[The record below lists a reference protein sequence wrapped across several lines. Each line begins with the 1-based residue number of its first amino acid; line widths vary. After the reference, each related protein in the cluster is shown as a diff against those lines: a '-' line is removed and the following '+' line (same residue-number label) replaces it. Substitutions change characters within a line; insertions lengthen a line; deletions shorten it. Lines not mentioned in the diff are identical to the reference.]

1 MNKRLFVKTDLS
13 MGGDLTVVG
22 DASFNNT
29 LQAQDLVVTGTTNFA
44 AASIKAEAID
54 GNVGV
59 DFTNDI
65 SMNKRLFVIS
75 DVSTGG
81 RLDVVGDASFNNTL
95 QATDLVVTGTTSFP
109 DASIPSAAVI
119 GGGGGGGSADFSL
132 DVSMNKRLFVLSDV
146 SMGGRLDVIGDASFN
161 GNLNVTGAIKSTG
174 NIVANVTGNVSG
186 TAATVTSNTQGAITT
201 LPSLTSI
208 GAGGA
213 TLLAEGNLQATNLL
227 ASSDAL
233 INGNINVNSGKFV
246 VSGATGNTSVA
257 GTLGVTGATTM
268 SDNATVGGT
277 LGVTGVT
284 TLSNNVSVVGGTL
297 GVSGVTTLSDA
308 ATVGGTLGVTGATTL
323 SDTATV
329 GGTLGVTGVTTL
341 SDAATVGGTLGVT
354 GVTTLSDAATVGGTL
369 GVTGVTTLSDAA
381 TVGGTLGVG
390 GNLTVDTNK
399 FEVVAASGNTS
410 VGGTLSI
417 TSDLAVNGTN
427 FTVAGATGNTSVAGT
442 LGVTGVTTLSDNAS
456 VGGTL
461 TVTGATTLNDNV
473 SVADTKTF
481 TVGSGAS
488 SLGGSLTVTGATT
501 LNDNVSVADAK
512 TFTVGSGASSLGG
525 SLTVAGA
532 TTLNDNVSVA
542 DAKTFTVGTGAS
554 SLGGSLTVEGET
566 IINDNL
572 FIKSGGTNKVSITQT
587 NGNFKNTGYLWTD
600 SQLIVGDSDK
610 FTVLGTTGETQIF
623 GDTKINTDKFVVTAA
638 SGNTAI
644 AGTLDVTGD
653 TKINTDKF
661 VVTAASGNTA
671 IAGTLDVDG
680 NAVLKSDLS
689 LNQQLFV
696 GQNAVFDKDV
706 TIEGNLN
713 VQQYQS
719 ENIINT
725 TTTNYQL
732 IVSEDLSLNGRL
744 FADYDASFGANI
756 FVENKSILHNDV
768 SMNSRLF
775 VFGDSSFN
783 NNVFVRGALDVSG
796 AISMD
801 GDVSLNS
808 SLFTA
813 NDISVNGIN
822 IGRGAGNSDTNTVVG
837 KDALITNSTGTKNT
851 AFGIDSLK
859 FNTTGISNTAAGQ
872 KSLFNNAQGSYNTAF
887 GTEALLD
894 TTAGYNTG
902 IGYQALKSNTT
913 GTNNTAIGNAAGLNS
928 QQGTSN
934 TFVGYAADIDTN
946 ASGTIDF
953 STAIGYNAKA
963 TESNQVI
970 IGGDATNGR
979 IFLNASD
986 ISGNQGTLDV
996 KLINFTAESIP
1007 ANAVEGSSSETT
1019 SLTGAV
1025 IMNSTLRV
1033 DGSANLQHDV
1043 TIGQRAWLQDR
1054 LYVGGRVDVVNDAS
1068 FNSNVQMANINGMV
1082 SFVTTGNIEIAGAIS
1097 QGTALNATEY
1107 TNYIAKTV
1115 SPAFATDVVRTSTNG
1130 QYVAIYD
1137 DATGNQMY
1145 MSKDYG
1151 ATFTTVSLGTTG
1163 TGVTDSTYDINRR
1176 VSMDETGQYIL
1187 LVGNSNVCWS
1197 NDYGVSF
1204 SSSLSDSTLTYTCA
1218 STNGQYLAVGTNNE
1232 KLYIST
1238 DYGATLPA
1246 HAQGPVNIEGDD
1258 GSGGSGEKHNW
1269 RQVAVNSTGKYIA
1282 CVTDTKI
1289 YGYANAAAAYGS
1301 SSAFTNNTTN
1311 STLTGSEITAL
1322 QTLHMTRDGN
1332 YIFTSIDGA
1341 VYRAPTGSITNGSWK
1356 NTAVQSTAG
1365 AYWNISTTTTS
1376 GMDGRFVYL
1385 VDKNNAGKVLA
1396 SNDYGATIADDPQSS
1411 DASRDYQN
1419 ITVTGNGAY
1428 TYANTATG
1436 LFVKEYKDGTT
1447 ASIVTGEAFILSQDA
1462 SFNNRVFVDHD
1473 VSFNKRLFVG
1483 ENSILNGDVSMNSKM
1498 NIEGDLSM
1506 NSRLF
1511 VKKSVNSNL
1520 FMETYETYAA
1530 NKQEYTVTANGSSN
1544 YVLDGYGLSSSAQPN
1559 LTLTNRQSVQ
1569 FTMAT
1574 SVNND
1579 HPFKIGTSANGGEIS
1594 DTQVSSTTSGSNTII
1609 TFTASSVGTYYYY
1622 CGAHSGM
1629 GGSITVSEGGITEM
1643 GVRVVTKTAQHRFY
1657 NNGSSSGYLINEGES
1672 PYLTFVPGK
1681 SYRFLQSDS
1690 TNSTH
1695 QIKFYLS
1702 PDKTTLYENGVT
1714 YNGTAGSAGAYTQI
1728 DVSMGTPSVLY
1739 YQCINHGLMGNQ
1751 INVLGSKSFDGD
1763 LSYNVIKL
1771 PSGTTSQRPAST
1783 ERGVVRYNTTT
1794 DQFEGYGAGNAW
1806 GSLGGVIDV
1815 DQDTYIKA
1823 ETAANDD
1830 NDQLQFFTAG
1840 TQRMIIGN
1848 NGDIS
1853 MNHDLKLNSDSGKIT
1868 LGLDDDVII
1877 KHDGTDGLDIDSAG
1891 ALSLNSSAGVI
1902 NLGNDAVTG
1911 AINIGSGASARTIT
1925 VGNDAST
1932 KVDVNALAIE
1942 LDAGTDGI
1950 ILNTESTSSNAIMLD
1965 ASTGGGIMLKCA
1977 DEKRIKMMNAHGDS
1991 YFEFTPSAT
2000 AANEK
2005 FDMTNAEGTA
2015 ADAIKLNA
2023 TAGGLDFN
2031 AGTSIALT
2039 STDALTLTDGTAT
2052 LSLGGTGATSITG
2065 AASMNLSSTG
2075 QIRLNSS
2082 TGDINIGEDTD
2093 TGAINIGSGASAR
2106 TITVGNNSST
2116 IVGLN
2121 AGTIDLNAGAGGV
2134 DIDSAGAVDIDTS
2147 STLDLD
2153 ATGALSLN
2161 SSSGV
2166 INVGNDPVTGAINIG
2181 SGASARTITVGNDSS
2196 TKVDV
2201 NALAIELDAG
2211 ATGMVLNS
2219 AGTLDVDTSGAITID
2234 AATTIALTSTDALT
2248 LTDGTA
2254 TLSLGGTGAT
2264 SISGATTLDLD
2275 ATGALSLNSSGGAIN
2290 VGNDAV
2296 TGAINIGS
2304 GASARTITV
2313 GNDASTK
2320 VDVNATAIELDAG
2333 ATGMVLNSAGTLD
2346 VDATGALSL
2355 NSSGGAINIGNDANT
2370 GAINIGTGAA
2380 ARDMLIGNNTGA
2392 TDMILKAGTGG
2403 ILLNSTGKVEF
2414 LSTVDSANAYQV
2426 IATGGTSSTVR
2437 FYNQN
2442 GTSGSSIEFQ
2452 SDSGGIK
2459 FGGTLYTVDATAG
2472 VTIDTTDTT
2481 NGIKLG
2487 TSTSGV
2493 PITIGHGTS
2502 EVTIS
2507 DNLTVTG
2514 NMTVNG
2520 TTTTI
2525 STTNTTVSD
2534 SLMEL
2539 SSGTSGTPAND
2550 AGLIIERGS
2559 SDNAFI
2565 GWDESA
2571 DKFIVG
2577 TTTATGADTGDLS
2590 VTAGTLVA
2598 NLEGNVTGDLTGTV
2612 LTVAQNTI
2620 TTMTGLTAVG
2630 ATGVNTTFSGPI
2642 VASEGLSGT
2651 VSTATQNT
2659 ITTMT
2664 GLTEVGA
2671 TGVNTTFSG
2680 PIVASEGLGVTTD
2693 ASITKRLFVT
2703 EDASFNAGLFVN
2715 EDVSFNSSFF
2725 VSGDASFNSGFSV
2738 LGDASF
2744 NKGIYMY
2751 GDVSWNPSNIAASS
2765 IPSNAIIGG
2774 VGSNNFTA
2782 DVSMNQRLF
2791 IGGDISMNMGSFIHQ
2806 F

>member
-1 MNKRLFVKTDLS
+1 AFVDEDVTMKKRLFITNDLSMGGTLNMAASQAKIYDISVNNDLTVAGNIIGNYPAETIPQSAIIGGVGSNVFTIDISANKRMFIDDTVTMNKDLVIATDLSMGGTLNMAGSEANILDLNVKNDLTVDKDVTIKGQLNVQQYSNQNIINTTTNNYQLIVSEDLSLNGNLSVSNDAEVTNRLFIGPSERTFIAVSQSSTAEMNQIGFFTADTEHVRIGSDGTVFLGGPSSAQATGTLHAGIVSGTQVDANSSNIQTANITTANISSAANVADLTVTGTINVPDASIPASAILGEVSSSSSATPSFLLDVSMNKRLFVKSDLS

-29 LQAQDLVVTGTTNFA
+29 LQAQDLVVTGTTTFA

-54 GNVGV
+54 GNVGGA

-65 SMNKRLFVIS
+65 SMNKRLFIES
-75 DVSTGG
+75 DLSMAGN
-81 RLDVVGDASFNNTL
+81 LVVLSDASINGTVSGKTIN
-95 QATDLVVTGTTSFP
+95 ATDLVVTGTTTFP
-109 DASIPSAAVI
+109 TASIN
-119 GGGGGGGSADFSL
+119 GSAIAGTVGADYGI
-132 DVSMNKRLFVLSDV
+132 DIHMEKRLFVDSDV
-146 SMGGRLDVIGDASFN
+146 SFGGDFLVVNDTSLNNNVDIGGD
-161 GNLNVTGAIKSTG
+161 LNVTGTIKSTG
-174 NIVANVTGNVSG
+174 NITANVTGNVSG
-186 TAATVTSNTQGAITT
+186 TAATVTENTQGAITT

-208 GAGGA
+208 GAAGA
-213 TLLAEGNLQATNLL
+213 TLLAQGNLQATNLL
-227 ASSDAL
+227 ASNDAT
-233 INGNINVNSGKFV
+233 INGMITLAGDINVNSGKFSV
-246 VSGATGNTSVA
+246 DATNGITTVDGRLNVNGIGIANSGAMTVQGNADLQSDVSITGVA
-257 GTLGVTGATTM
+257 TL
-268 SDNATVGGT
+268 SSSATVGGT
-277 LGVTGVT
+277 LGV
-284 TLSNNVSVVGGTL
+284 
-297 GVSGVTTLSDA
+297 SGITTLSDA
-308 ATVGGTLGVTGATTL
+308 ATVGGTLGVTGAT
-323 SDTATV
+323 
-329 GGTLGVTGVTTL
+329 
-341 SDAATVGGTLGVT
+341 TVGGTLGVT

-410 VGGTLSI
+410 VGGTLSV

-427 FTVAGATGNTSVAGT
+427 FTVAGATGNTT
-442 LGVTGVTTLSDNAS
+442 

-461 TVTGATTLNDNV
+461 NVNGNTTVGGLLNITGTGISNSGAMTVQGNADLQSDVSITGAATLHGATTVGGTLGVTGATTLNDNV
-473 SVADTKTF
+473 SI
-481 TVGSGAS
+481 
-488 SLGGSLTVTGATT
+488 
-501 LNDNVSVADAK
+501 ADAK

-532 TTLNDNVSVA
+532 TTLNDNVSIA
-542 DAKTFTVGTGAS
+542 AGKTFTVGTGAS
-554 SLGGSLTVEGET
+554 SLGGTLTVDGQT
-566 IINDNL
+566 VINNDF
-572 FIKSGGTNKVSITQT
+572 FIKSGTTNKISMTQSSGNIFADGYVWSASQIICGNNDKFSVLGT
-587 NGNFKNTGYLWTD
+587 NGNTEIGGNLKINT
-600 SQLIVGDSDK
+600 DK
-610 FTVLGTTGETQIF
+610 FVVTAASGNTAIAGTLDVT

-644 AGTLDVTGD
+644 AGTLDIAED

-706 TIEGNLN
+706 TIEGNLS

-775 VFGDSSFN
+775 VFGDVSMNNDLFVNEKSILNNDVSMNSRLFVFGDSSFN
-783 NNVFVRGALDVSG
+783 NNVFVRGGLDVSG

-837 KDALITNSTGTKNT
+837 KDALINNSSGTKNT

-859 FNTTGISNTAAGQ
+859 FNTTGISNTAGGQ

-1019 SLTGAV
+1019 SLTGRV
-1025 IMNSTLRV
+1025 IMNADLRV
-1033 DGSANLQHDV
+1033 DGSANFQHDV

-1176 VSMDETGQYIL
+1176 VSMDETGQYIV

-1197 NDYGVSF
+1197 NNYGVSF
-1204 SSSLSDSTLTYTCA
+1204 STSLSDSNLTYTCA

-1269 RQVAVNSTGKYIA
+1269 RHVAVNSTGKYIA

-1289 YGYANAAAAYGS
+1289 YGYADAAAAYGS

-1311 STLTGSEITAL
+1311 STLTGAEITAL

-1356 NTAVQSTAG
+1356 NTSVQSTSG
-1365 AYWNISTTTTS
+1365 AYWNISSTTTS
-1376 GMDGRFVYL
+1376 GMDGRFLYL

-1396 SNDYGATIADDPQSS
+1396 SNDYGTTIADDPQSS

-1462 SFNNRVFVDHD
+1462 SFNNRIFVDHD

-1574 SVNND
+1574 SVNTA

-1643 GVRVVTKTAQHRFY
+1643 DVRVVTKTAQHRFY
-1657 NNGSSSGYLINEGES
+1657 NNGSSKGY
-1672 PYLTFVPGK
+1672 
-1681 SYRFLQSDS
+1681 
-1690 TNSTH
+1690 
-1695 QIKFYLS
+1695 
-1702 PDKTTLYENGVT
+1702 
-1714 YNGTAGSAGAYTQI
+1714 
-1728 DVSMGTPSVLY
+1728 
-1739 YQCINHGLMGNQ
+1739 
-1751 INVLGSKSFDGD
+1751 
-1763 LSYNVIKL
+1763 
-1771 PSGTTSQRPAST
+1771 
-1783 ERGVVRYNTTT
+1783 
-1794 DQFEGYGAGNAW
+1794 
-1806 GSLGGVIDV
+1806 
-1815 DQDTYIKA
+1815 
-1823 ETAANDD
+1823 
-1830 NDQLQFFTAG
+1830 
-1840 TQRMIIGN
+1840 
-1848 NGDIS
+1848 
-1853 MNHDLKLNSDSGKIT
+1853 
-1868 LGLDDDVII
+1868 
-1877 KHDGTDGLDIDSAG
+1877 
-1891 ALSLNSSAGVI
+1891 
-1902 NLGNDAVTG
+1902 
-1911 AINIGSGASARTIT
+1911 
-1925 VGNDAST
+1925 
-1932 KVDVNALAIE
+1932 
-1942 LDAGTDGI
+1942 
-1950 ILNTESTSSNAIMLD
+1950 
-1965 ASTGGGIMLKCA
+1965 
-1977 DEKRIKMMNAHGDS
+1977 
-1991 YFEFTPSAT
+1991 
-2000 AANEK
+2000 
-2005 FDMTNAEGTA
+2005 
-2015 ADAIKLNA
+2015 
-2023 TAGGLDFN
+2023 
-2031 AGTSIALT
+2031 
-2039 STDALTLTDGTAT
+2039 
-2052 LSLGGTGATSITG
+2052 
-2065 AASMNLSSTG
+2065 
-2075 QIRLNSS
+2075 
-2082 TGDINIGEDTD
+2082 
-2093 TGAINIGSGASAR
+2093 
-2106 TITVGNNSST
+2106 
-2116 IVGLN
+2116 
-2121 AGTIDLNAGAGGV
+2121 
-2134 DIDSAGAVDIDTS
+2134 
-2147 STLDLD
+2147 
-2153 ATGALSLN
+2153 
-2161 SSSGV
+2161 
-2166 INVGNDPVTGAINIG
+2166 
-2181 SGASARTITVGNDSS
+2181 
-2196 TKVDV
+2196 
-2201 NALAIELDAG
+2201 
-2211 ATGMVLNS
+2211 
-2219 AGTLDVDTSGAITID
+2219 
-2234 AATTIALTSTDALT
+2234 
-2248 LTDGTA
+2248 
-2254 TLSLGGTGAT
+2254 
-2264 SISGATTLDLD
+2264 
-2275 ATGALSLNSSGGAIN
+2275 
-2290 VGNDAV
+2290 
-2296 TGAINIGS
+2296 
-2304 GASARTITV
+2304 
-2313 GNDASTK
+2313 
-2320 VDVNATAIELDAG
+2320 
-2333 ATGMVLNSAGTLD
+2333 
-2346 VDATGALSL
+2346 
-2355 NSSGGAINIGNDANT
+2355 
-2370 GAINIGTGAA
+2370 
-2380 ARDMLIGNNTGA
+2380 
-2392 TDMILKAGTGG
+2392 
-2403 ILLNSTGKVEF
+2403 
-2414 LSTVDSANAYQV
+2414 
-2426 IATGGTSSTVR
+2426 
-2437 FYNQN
+2437 
-2442 GTSGSSIEFQ
+2442 
-2452 SDSGGIK
+2452 
-2459 FGGTLYTVDATAG
+2459 
-2472 VTIDTTDTT
+2472 
-2481 NGIKLG
+2481 
-2487 TSTSGV
+2487 
-2493 PITIGHGTS
+2493 
-2502 EVTIS
+2502 
-2507 DNLTVTG
+2507 
-2514 NMTVNG
+2514 
-2520 TTTTI
+2520 
-2525 STTNTTVSD
+2525 
-2534 SLMEL
+2534 
-2539 SSGTSGTPAND
+2539 
-2550 AGLIIERGS
+2550 
-2559 SDNAFI
+2559 
-2565 GWDESA
+2565 
-2571 DKFIVG
+2571 
-2577 TTTATGADTGDLS
+2577 
-2590 VTAGTLVA
+2590 
-2598 NLEGNVTGDLTGTV
+2598 
-2612 LTVAQNTI
+2612 
-2620 TTMTGLTAVG
+2620 
-2630 ATGVNTTFSGPI
+2630 
-2642 VASEGLSGT
+2642 
-2651 VSTATQNT
+2651 
-2659 ITTMT
+2659 
-2664 GLTEVGA
+2664 
-2671 TGVNTTFSG
+2671 
-2680 PIVASEGLGVTTD
+2680 
-2693 ASITKRLFVT
+2693 
-2703 EDASFNAGLFVN
+2703 FVN
-2715 EDVSFNSSFF
+2715 E
-2725 VSGDASFNSGFSV
+2725 G
-2738 LGDASF
+2738 
-2744 NKGIYMY
+2744 
-2751 GDVSWNPSNIAASS
+2751 
-2765 IPSNAIIGG
+2765 
-2774 VGSNNFTA
+2774 
-2782 DVSMNQRLF
+2782 
-2791 IGGDISMNMGSFIHQ
+2791 
-2806 F
+2806 

>member
-1 MNKRLFVKTDLS
+1 M
-13 MGGDLTVVG
+13 
-22 DASFNNT
+22 
-29 LQAQDLVVTGTTNFA
+29 
-44 AASIKAEAID
+44 
-54 GNVGV
+54 
-59 DFTNDI
+59 
-65 SMNKRLFVIS
+65 
-75 DVSTGG
+75 
-81 RLDVVGDASFNNTL
+81 
-95 QATDLVVTGTTSFP
+95 
-109 DASIPSAAVI
+109 
-119 GGGGGGGSADFSL
+119 
-132 DVSMNKRLFVLSDV
+132 
-146 SMGGRLDVIGDASFN
+146 
-161 GNLNVTGAIKSTG
+161 
-174 NIVANVTGNVSG
+174 
-186 TAATVTSNTQGAITT
+186 
-201 LPSLTSI
+201 
-208 GAGGA
+208 
-213 TLLAEGNLQATNLL
+213 
-227 ASSDAL
+227 
-233 INGNINVNSGKFV
+233 
-246 VSGATGNTSVA
+246 
-257 GTLGVTGATTM
+257 
-268 SDNATVGGT
+268 
-277 LGVTGVT
+277 
-284 TLSNNVSVVGGTL
+284 
-297 GVSGVTTLSDA
+297 
-308 ATVGGTLGVTGATTL
+308 
-323 SDTATV
+323 
-329 GGTLGVTGVTTL
+329 
-341 SDAATVGGTLGVT
+341 
-354 GVTTLSDAATVGGTL
+354 
-369 GVTGVTTLSDAA
+369 
-381 TVGGTLGVG
+381 
-390 GNLTVDTNK
+390 
-399 FEVVAASGNTS
+399 
-410 VGGTLSI
+410 
-417 TSDLAVNGTN
+417 
-427 FTVAGATGNTSVAGT
+427 
-442 LGVTGVTTLSDNAS
+442 
-456 VGGTL
+456 
-461 TVTGATTLNDNV
+461 
-473 SVADTKTF
+473 
-481 TVGSGAS
+481 
-488 SLGGSLTVTGATT
+488 GGSLTVT
-501 LNDNVSVADAK
+501 
-512 TFTVGSGASSLGG
+512 
-525 SLTVAGA
+525 GA

-554 SLGGSLTVEGET
+554 SLGGTLDVT
-566 IINDNL
+566 
-572 FIKSGGTNKVSITQT
+572 
-587 NGNFKNTGYLWTD
+587 
-600 SQLIVGDSDK
+600 
-610 FTVLGTTGETQIF
+610 

-638 SGNTAI
+638 TGNTSI
-644 AGTLDVTGD
+644 AGTLDIAED

-732 IVSEDLSLNGRL
+732 IISEDLSLNGRL

-775 VFGDSSFN
+775 VFGDVSMNNDLFVNEKSILNNDVSMNSRLFVFGDSSFN
-783 NNVFVRGALDVSG
+783 NNVFVKGTLDVSG

-808 SLFTA
+808 SLFIA

-837 KDALITNSTGTKNT
+837 KDALISNSTGTKNT

-859 FNTTGISNTAAGQ
+859 FNTTGISNTAGGQ

-902 IGYQALKSNTT
+902 FGYQALKSNTT

-934 TFVGYAADIDTN
+934 TFVGYSADIDTN
-946 ASGTIDF
+946 AAGTIDF

-963 TESNQVI
+963 TTSNQVM

-979 IFLNASD
+979 IFLNAND
-986 ISGNQGTLDV
+986 ISGNAGTLDV

-1019 SLTGAV
+1019 SLTGRV
-1025 IMNSTLRV
+1025 IMNADLRV
-1033 DGSANLQHDV
+1033 DGSANFQHDV
-1043 TIGQRAWLQDR
+1043 TVGQRAWLQDR

-1068 FNSNVQMANINGMV
+1068 FNANVQMANINGMV
-1082 SFVTTGNIEIAGAIS
+1082 SFVTTGNVEIAGAIS
-1097 QGTALNATEY
+1097 QGTALDATEY
-1107 TNYIAKTV
+1107 TNYDARTV
-1115 SPAFATDVVRTSTNG
+1115 NPAFAADVIRTSTNG
-1130 QYVAIYD
+1130 QYVAVYD
-1137 DATGNQMY
+1137 DGSGNNMY

-1176 VSMDETGQYIL
+1176 MSMDETGQYIV
-1187 LVGNSNVCWS
+1187 LVGNANVCWS
-1197 NDYGVSF
+1197 NNYGSSF
-1204 SSSLSDSTLTYTCA
+1204 STSLSDSTLTYTCA

-1269 RQVAVNSTGKYIA
+1269 RHVAVNSTGKYIA

-1311 STLTGSEITAL
+1311 STLTGGEITAL
-1322 QTLHMTRDGN
+1322 QNLHMTRDGN

-1356 NTAVQSTAG
+1356 NTAVQSTSG

-1376 GMDGRFVYL
+1376 GMDGRFLYL

-1396 SNDYGATIADDPQSS
+1396 SNDYGTSIADDPQSS

-1520 FMETYETYAA
+1520 FMETYETYSA

-1544 YVLDGYGLSSSAQPN
+1544 YVLDGYGLSSSAKPN

-1574 SVNND
+1574 SVNNS
-1579 HPFKIGTSANGGEIS
+1579 HPFKIGTSANGGEIT

-1609 TFTASSVGTYYYY
+1609 TFTASTVGTYYYY
-1622 CGAHSGM
+1622 CGSHNNM

-1643 GVRVVTKTAQHRFY
+1643 DVRVVTKTAQHRFY
-1657 NNGSSSGYLINEGES
+1657 NNGSAMGYLVNEGES

-1739 YQCINHGLMGNQ
+1739 YQCVNHGLMGNQ
-1751 INVLGSKSFDGD
+1751 VNVLGSKSFDGD

-1771 PSGTTSQRPAST
+1771 PSGTTSQRPASL

-1794 DQFEGYGAGNAW
+1794 DQFEGYGAGDAW

-1891 ALSLNSSAGVI
+1891 ALSLNSSAGAI
-1902 NLGNDAVTG
+1902 NLGDDAVTG

-1942 LDAGTDGI
+1942 LDAGTGGFL
-1950 ILNTESTSSNAIMLD
+1950 LNSASTSTAGIDIASAGGVRMSVADGGRLRLANAD
-1965 ASTGGGIMLKCA
+1965 
-1977 DEKRIKMMNAHGDS
+1977 GDTR
-1991 YFEFTPSAT
+1991 FQIEPNAT
-2000 AANEK
+2000 AAHEK
-2005 FDMTNAEGTA
+2005 IELRNTSGTA
-2015 ADAIKLNA
+2015 IDALKIIA
-2023 TAGGLDFN
+2023 TAGGLDLD
-2031 AGTSIALT
+2031 AGSLVTIDAGSTMTLT

-2065 AASMNLSSTG
+2065 AASINLASTG
-2075 QIRLNSS
+2075 QVRLNSS
-2082 TGDINIGEDTD
+2082 GGAINIGEDTD

-2116 IVGLN
+2116 LLGLN
-2121 AGTIDLNAGAGGV
+2121 AATIDLNAGAGGV
-2134 DIDSAGAVDIDTS
+2134 DIDSAGAVAIDTS
-2147 STLDLD
+2147 STF
-2153 ATGALSLN
+2153 
-2161 SSSGV
+2161 
-2166 INVGNDPVTGAINIG
+2166 
-2181 SGASARTITVGNDSS
+2181 
-2196 TKVDV
+2196 DV
-2201 NALAIELDAG
+2201 N
-2211 ATGMVLNS
+2211 
-2219 AGTLDVDTSGAITID
+2219 
-2234 AATTIALTSTDALT
+2234 
-2248 LTDGTA
+2248 
-2254 TLSLGGTGAT
+2254 
-2264 SISGATTLDLD
+2264 

-2290 VGNDAV
+2290 LGDDAV

-2320 VDVNATAIELDAG
+2320 VDINATEIDLD
-2333 ATGMVLNSAGTLD
+2333 
-2346 VDATGALSL
+2346 
-2355 NSSGGAINIGNDANT
+2355 
-2370 GAINIGTGAA
+2370 
-2380 ARDMLIGNNTGA
+2380 
-2392 TDMILKAGTGG
+2392 AGTGG
-2403 ILLNSTGKVEF
+2403 IDLFSE
-2414 LSTVDSANAYQV
+2414 
-2426 IATGGTSSTVR
+2426 ATGDVAIRLVSSA
-2437 FYNQN
+2437 
-2442 GTSGSSIEFQ
+2442 
-2452 SDSGGIK
+2452 GGILAK
-2459 FGGTLYTVDATAG
+2459 IGQESRLRFCSQAETAFYQIMGSETAADEKMTIQNNRGTAADAIKLQATAG
-2472 VTIDTTDTT
+2472 GIDIDSSTTMAIDAGTTIALTAAGELSLDSTDTT
-2481 NGIKLG
+2481 NGIKVG

-2502 EVTIS
+2502 EVTVA
-2507 DNLTVTG
+2507 DNLTVTGTTTMTGALDANSTADIADTLTLSKASGTGLSVTSDATVGGNLVVTG

-2565 GWDESA
+2565 GWDESE

-2577 TTTATGADTGDLS
+2577 TTTATGGDTGDLT
-2590 VTAGTLVA
+2590 VTTGTLLA

-2620 TTMTGLTAVG
+2620 TTMTGLTA
-2630 ATGVNTTFSGPI
+2630 I
-2642 VASEGLSGT
+2642 
-2651 VSTATQNT
+2651 
-2659 ITTMT
+2659 
-2664 GLTEVGA
+2664 GA

-2765 IPSNAIIGG
+2765 IPSSAIIGG
-2774 VGSNNFTA
+2774 VGSSNFTT

>member
-1 MNKRLFVKTDLS
+1 M
-13 MGGDLTVVG
+13 
-22 DASFNNT
+22 
-29 LQAQDLVVTGTTNFA
+29 
-44 AASIKAEAID
+44 
-54 GNVGV
+54 
-59 DFTNDI
+59 
-65 SMNKRLFVIS
+65 
-75 DVSTGG
+75 
-81 RLDVVGDASFNNTL
+81 
-95 QATDLVVTGTTSFP
+95 
-109 DASIPSAAVI
+109 
-119 GGGGGGGSADFSL
+119 
-132 DVSMNKRLFVLSDV
+132 
-146 SMGGRLDVIGDASFN
+146 
-161 GNLNVTGAIKSTG
+161 
-174 NIVANVTGNVSG
+174 
-186 TAATVTSNTQGAITT
+186 
-201 LPSLTSI
+201 
-208 GAGGA
+208 
-213 TLLAEGNLQATNLL
+213 
-227 ASSDAL
+227 
-233 INGNINVNSGKFV
+233 
-246 VSGATGNTSVA
+246 
-257 GTLGVTGATTM
+257 
-268 SDNATVGGT
+268 
-277 LGVTGVT
+277 
-284 TLSNNVSVVGGTL
+284 
-297 GVSGVTTLSDA
+297 
-308 ATVGGTLGVTGATTL
+308 
-323 SDTATV
+323 
-329 GGTLGVTGVTTL
+329 
-341 SDAATVGGTLGVT
+341 
-354 GVTTLSDAATVGGTL
+354 
-369 GVTGVTTLSDAA
+369 
-381 TVGGTLGVG
+381 GVG

-587 NGNFKNTGYLWTD
+587 NGNFKNTGYLWSD
-600 SQLIVGDSDK
+600 SQLIIGDTDK
-610 FTVLGTTGETQIF
+610 FSVLGTNGNTEIGGNLKINTDKFVVTAASGNTAIAGTLDVT

-644 AGTLDVTGD
+644 AGTLDIAED

-706 TIEGNLN
+706 TIEGNLS

-756 FVENKSILHNDV
+756 FVENKSILHNDVSMNSRLFVFGDVSMNNDLFVNEKSILNNDV

-859 FNTTGISNTAAGQ
+859 FNTTGISNTATGQ

-934 TFVGYAADIDTN
+934 TFVGYAADVDTN
-946 ASGTIDF
+946 SVGTIDF
-953 STAIGYNAKA
+953 STAVGYNAKA
-963 TESNQVI
+963 TESNQVM

-979 IFLNASD
+979 IFLNAND
-986 ISGNQGTLDV
+986 ISGNAGTLDV

-1019 SLTGAV
+1019 SLTGRV
-1025 IMNSTLRV
+1025 IMNADLRV
-1033 DGSANLQHDV
+1033 DGSANFQHDV
-1043 TIGQRAWLQDR
+1043 TVGQRAWLQDR

-1068 FNSNVQMANINGMV
+1068 FNANVQMANINGMV
-1082 SFVTTGNIEIAGAIS
+1082 SFVTTGNVEIAGAIS
-1097 QGTALNATEY
+1097 QGTALDASEY
-1107 TNYIAKTV
+1107 TNYEARTV
-1115 SPAFATDVVRTSTNG
+1115 SPAFTADVIRTSTNG

-1145 MSKDYG
+1145 ISKDYG

-1163 TGVTDSTYDINRR
+1163 TGITDSTYDINRR
-1176 VSMDETGQYIL
+1176 VSMDETGQYIV

-1197 NDYGVSF
+1197 NNYGVSF
-1204 SSSLSDSTLTYTCA
+1204 STSLSDSTLTYTCA

-1238 DYGATLPA
+1238 NYGATLPA

-1269 RQVAVNSTGKYIA
+1269 RHVVVNSTGKYIA

-1289 YGYANAAAAYGS
+1289 YGYADAAAAYGS
-1301 SSAFTNNTTN
+1301 SSVFTNNTTN
-1311 STLTGSEITAL
+1311 STLTGAEITAL

-1356 NTAVQSTAG
+1356 NTTVQSTSG

-1376 GMDGRFVYL
+1376 GMDGRFLYL

-1462 SFNNRVFVDHD
+1462 SFNNRIFVDHD

-1511 VKKSVNSNL
+1511 VKKSANANV
-1520 FMETYETYAA
+1520 FMESYQT
-1530 NKQEYTVTANGSSN
+1530 
-1544 YVLDGYGLSSSAQPN
+1544 
-1559 LTLTNRQSVQ
+1559 
-1569 FTMAT
+1569 
-1574 SVNND
+1574 
-1579 HPFKIGTSANGGEIS
+1579 
-1594 DTQVSSTTSGSNTII
+1594 
-1609 TFTASSVGTYYYY
+1609 
-1622 CGAHSGM
+1622 
-1629 GGSITVSEGGITEM
+1629 GITEM
-1643 GVRVVTKTAQHRFY
+1643 DVRVVSKTAQHRFY
-1657 NNGSSSGYLINEGES
+1657 NNGSAMGYLVNEGES

-1681 SYRFLQSDS
+1681 SYRFLQDDS
-1690 TNSTH
+1690 TNGTH

-1739 YQCINHGLMGNQ
+1739 YQCVNHGLMGNQ

-1771 PSGTTSQRPAST
+1771 PSGTTSQRPASI

-1794 DQFEGYGAGNAW
+1794 DQFEGYGAGDAW
-1806 GSLGGVIDV
+1806 GSLGGIIDV

-1840 TQRMIIGN
+1840 SQRMIIGN

-1853 MNHDLKLNSDSGKIT
+1853 MNHDLKLNSDNAKIT
-1868 LGLDDDVII
+1868 LGLDDDITI
-1877 KHDGTDGLDIDSAG
+1877 SHYAITNALDVDSVG
-1891 ALSLNSSAGVI
+1891 PLSLNSSAGVI
-1902 NLGNDAVTG
+1902 NIGDDAVTG
-1911 AINIGSGASARTIT
+1911 AINIGTSDSARNINIGHDTSQKVDINAASIEIDAGASGLALNSDGVIQLKAADQREVTLGNSTLSTYMSVVTHTTKANEYIDIKNQDGTGTNAIRLNAESGGIDIDAAATKTADIAAGKILLTSKDDAADAILIKTDVGTSEKIT
-1925 VGNDAST
+1925 LYNGKGTADDSIRLQSVAGGVYLQSQNQYIGLTSSKMDLQSANDMDIITNANNANINVLPNGSGTLTLGADANT
-1932 KVDVNALAIE
+1932 KVDVNA
-1942 LDAGTDGI
+1942 
-1950 ILNTESTSSNAIMLD
+1950 S
-1965 ASTGGGIMLKCA
+1965 
-1977 DEKRIKMMNAHGDS
+1977 
-1991 YFEFTPSAT
+1991 
-2000 AANEK
+2000 
-2005 FDMTNAEGTA
+2005 
-2015 ADAIKLNA
+2015 
-2023 TAGGLDFN
+2023 
-2031 AGTSIALT
+2031 
-2039 STDALTLTDGTAT
+2039 
-2052 LSLGGTGATSITG
+2052 
-2065 AASMNLSSTG
+2065 
-2075 QIRLNSS
+2075 
-2082 TGDINIGEDTD
+2082 
-2093 TGAINIGSGASAR
+2093 
-2106 TITVGNNSST
+2106 
-2116 IVGLN
+2116 
-2121 AGTIDLNAGAGGV
+2121 
-2134 DIDSAGAVDIDTS
+2134 
-2147 STLDLD
+2147 
-2153 ATGALSLN
+2153 
-2161 SSSGV
+2161 
-2166 INVGNDPVTGAINIG
+2166 
-2181 SGASARTITVGNDSS
+2181 
-2196 TKVDV
+2196 
-2201 NALAIELDAG
+2201 AIELDAG
-2211 ATGMVLNS
+2211 ATGMTLNS
-2219 AGTLDVDTSGAITID
+2219 ETTID
-2234 AATTIALTSTDALT
+2234 VNAA
-2248 LTDGTA
+2248 GV
-2254 TLSLGGTGAT
+2254 
-2264 SISGATTLDLD
+2264 
-2275 ATGALSLNSSGGAIN
+2275 LSLNSTSSTGGLLLDSAAGGNSIRIFARGAGATDSKIKIRNEVGEDDDAFEFQSSAGGMELKSAKLMAITTTANNANIN
-2290 VGNDAV
+2290 VIPD
-2296 TGAINIGS
+2296 GS
-2304 GASARTITV
+2304 GTLTL
-2313 GNDASTK
+2313 GQDTNTK
-2320 VDVNATAIELDAG
+2320 VDINASEIELDAG
-2333 ATGMVLNSAGTLD
+2333 TGGINVISANTSAAAIDFQATAGGIRFSCADESRIKFMNVHGDSYFQLESS
-2346 VDATGALSL
+2346 ATGANEKFDMYNAQGTAADAIRIKAL
-2355 NSSGGAINIGNDANT
+2355 NGGLTFD
-2370 GAINIGTGAA
+2370 
-2380 ARDMLIGNNTGA
+2380 
-2392 TDMILKAGTGG
+2392 AGTTMEL
-2403 ILLNSTGKVEF
+2403 IA
-2414 LSTVDSANAYQV
+2414 AN
-2426 IATGGTSSTVR
+2426 
-2437 FYNQN
+2437 
-2442 GTSGSSIEFQ
+2442 
-2452 SDSGGIK
+2452 
-2459 FGGTLYTVDATAG
+2459 G
-2472 VTIDTTDTT
+2472 VTITGTTTMSDALDVNSTADIS
-2481 NGIKLG
+2481 GKLTLSKASG
-2487 TSTSGV
+2487 TGL
-2493 PITIGHGTS
+2493 
-2502 EVTIS
+2502 EVTS
-2507 DNLTVTG
+2507 DATVGGNLTVTG

-2565 GWDESA
+2565 GWDESE

-2577 TTTATGADTGDLS
+2577 TTTATGGDTGDLT

-2620 TTMTGLTAVG
+2620 TTMTGLTA
-2630 ATGVNTTFSGPI
+2630 I
-2642 VASEGLSGT
+2642 
-2651 VSTATQNT
+2651 
-2659 ITTMT
+2659 
-2664 GLTEVGA
+2664 GA

-2765 IPSNAIIGG
+2765 IPSSAIIGG
-2774 VGSNNFTA
+2774 VGSNNFTT